1 MIRLWVLAA
10 TIVSAWFLAACG
22 NSGKSSA
29 EPAETARSKAGQPGG
44 SPAPRVEESAAGASS
59 KPFKLADIFP
69 AGKGREL
76 VLDTCGSCHPVACA
90 ALGQRAAES
99 WDAIKNSHADKLV
112 AHSSANVNAMFS
124 YLKTNFNETKPEPK
138 IPAELVQQGCTPF

>member
-1 MIRLWVLAA
+1 MIRSWVLAA

-29 EPAETARSKAGQPGG
+29 EPAETTKASPKQPGG
-44 SPAPRVEESAAGASS
+44 SPAPQVKESAAGTSAN
-59 KPFKLADIFP
+59 PFKLADIFP

-90 ALGQRAAES
+90 ALGQRTAES
-99 WDAIKNSHADKLV
+99 WEAIKNSHADKLT
-112 AHSSANVNAMFS
+112 AQSSANVNAMFT
-124 YLKTNFNETKPEPK
+124 YLKATFNDTKP
-138 IPAELVQQGCTPF
+138 